1 MTDRLQSVHGDP
13 DAGSVRSQA
22 VEMWDARWSAVTKGW
37 YPRWA
42 PPEGTTAEAWGPEE
56 SLRSIKGYQDCRR
69 ALVLPQLESHIGNG
83 NLRQNDANL
92 LFLDGAV
99 HRRLRALINRILP
112 DWRSVATSSDAFIDR
127 LVADLPERGRVDLVA
142 DFAVPIAEDMAF
154 VILGL
159 RRDAHAGLAGRLL
172 TMSAQFDPAFSPD
185 DVAEALEVGREVL
198 NEMRVAVRDGTC
210 DPGGALALLDTA
222 RREGELSVREQLAS
236 TVMLAHASFQ
246 NTANL
251 LSFAACEAMTNAALA
266 DTMAGADR
274 AAQRRCVDEVLRL
287 GSPVRF
293 LIRRAASDLTLGDQ
307 AIHQNDLVSPFV
319 HDANRDGAVFDHPDQ
334 FDENRAGPVHL
345 AFGAGPHK
353 CLGAAIARTETL
365 SAMRSLVAKY
375 RTFELVSVTWGANA
389 VMFGPTSLVADLA
402 P

>member
-159 RRDAHAGLAGRLL
+159 RRDAHAGLQHAIHVPGTTYHASALSQLGVEPEGPLRLL
-172 TMSAQFDPAFSPD
+172 
-185 DVAEALEVGREVL
+185 
-198 NEMRVAVRDGTC
+198 
-210 DPGGALALLDTA
+210 
-222 RREGELSVREQLAS
+222 
-236 TVMLAHASFQ
+236 
-246 NTANL
+246 
-251 LSFAACEAMTNAALA
+251 
-266 DTMAGADR
+266 
-274 AAQRRCVDEVLRL
+274 
-287 GSPVRF
+287 
-293 LIRRAASDLTLGDQ
+293 I
-307 AIHQNDLVSPFV
+307 
-319 HDANRDGAVFDHPDQ
+319 
-334 FDENRAGPVHL
+334 
-345 AFGAGPHK
+345 
-353 CLGAAIARTETL
+353 
-365 SAMRSLVAKY
+365 
-375 RTFELVSVTWGANA
+375 
-389 VMFGPTSLVADLA
+389 
-402 P
+402 